1 DPVSPD
7 RSQFFRYDRVVLN
20 CSSTSS
26 GWTVKRTTRKH
37 VDQACGN
44 GWSVP
49 GNSSCTIR
57 FTYPSHTGVYWCE
70 SEQGGCSS
78 RVNLTVAGKATVI
91 LESPAHGVMEGGNV
105 TLRCSYKEE
114 EDRQSTSMFNASFF
128 KDGVFKGTDG
138 RGTLTLTGVSTAQ
151 QGFYKCK
158 HPTKGE
164 SAESWLAVTGKK
176 SRRPEMLCNLNVS
189 GRKMLHSLDA
199 VLLFLFYNTLL
210 VVSVYTYCRW
220 YRGES
225 DCVFFFEKF
234 VIYTV
239 TF

>member
-1 DPVSPD
+1 MEVPSLCVLLATLSVSPD

-78 RVNLTVAGKATVI
+78 RVNLTVADRSVI

-164 SAESWLAVTGKK
+164 SAESWLAVTERAGTAVVETTPLVPWI
-176 SRRPEMLCNLNVS
+176 RVVC
-189 GRKMLHSLDA
+189 G

-220 YRGES
+220 YRAKR
-225 DCVFFFEKF
+225 DAKNTM
-234 VIYTV
+234 I
-239 TF
+239 

>member
-1 DPVSPD
+1 MEVPSLCVLLATLSVSPD

-70 SEQGGCSS
+70 TEQGGCSS
-78 RVNLTVAGKATVI
+78 RVNLTVADRSVI

-114 EDRQSTSMFNASFF
+114 EDRQSTSMFDASFF
-128 KDGVFKGTDG
+128 KDGVFKGTDS

-164 SAESWLAVTGKK
+164 SAESWLAVTERAGTAVVETTPLVPWI
-176 SRRPEMLCNLNVS
+176 RLVC
-189 GRKMLHSLDA
+189 G
-199 VLLFLFYNTLL
+199 VLLFLFYNALL
-210 VVSVYTYCRW
+210 VVSVSIYCRW
-220 YRGES
+220 YRAKR
-225 DCVFFFEKF
+225 DAKNTM
-234 VIYTV
+234 I
-239 TF
+239 